1 MLGIYEGVLRGG
13 RTGMKKLDSYFFSII
28 LVLLVSIVLVI
39 FYALITYDP
48 YVNPICRDQFGH
60 LIDCP

>member
-1 MLGIYEGVLRGG
+1 
-13 RTGMKKLDSYFFSII
+13 MKKWDTYLFSII